1 MVNFAIEK
9 AEDGKSSNIEL
20 DLEEFAQQL
29 FKEELANYNNGK
41 ILPVQSCILVKKDLQ
56 KNKHD
61 LILKIKDLSNK
72 VCLFFNNHGLTK
84 HHFKRGIFYNYF
96 MKNLYN
102 DDDSKWR
109 PSTSLL
115 QNVTTMIGT

>member
-61 LILKIKDLSNK
+61 LILKIKDL
-72 VCLFFNNHGLTK
+72 
-84 HHFKRGIFYNYF
+84 
-96 MKNLYN
+96 
-102 DDDSKWR
+102 
-109 PSTSLL
+109 
-115 QNVTTMIGT
+115 